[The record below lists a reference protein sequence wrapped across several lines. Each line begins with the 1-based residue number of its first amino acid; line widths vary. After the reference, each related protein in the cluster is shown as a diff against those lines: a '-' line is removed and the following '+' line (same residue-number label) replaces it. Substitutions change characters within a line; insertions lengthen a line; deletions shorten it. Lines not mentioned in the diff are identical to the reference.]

1 MVSGNRSVRGFT
13 LIELILVIVILG
25 ILSAMIVPK
34 FVGVSE
40 DARISRA
47 QSDIVVLSNALDRFE
62 IYNGTYPKDLQALV
76 SGKRRLVDAVKP
88 DPWGNPYVYAFP
100 GRHNKDGFDLFSRGA
115 DGAQGS
121 ADDVTNW
128 NWQ

>member
-1 MVSGNRSVRGFT
+1 MVSGNRTASGFT

-40 DARISRA
+40 DARNSRA
-47 QSDIVVLSNALDRFE
+47 QSDIVVLGNALDRYE
-62 IYNGTYPKDLQALV
+62 IYNGTYPKDLNSLV
-76 SGKRRLVDAVKP
+76 NGKRKFVDAIKL
-88 DPWGNPYVYAFP
+88 DPWSNAYVYSFP
-100 GRHNKDGFDLFSRGA
+100 GRSNRDGFDLFSRGA

-121 ADDVTNW
+121 EDDITNW
-128 NWQ
+128 QQ